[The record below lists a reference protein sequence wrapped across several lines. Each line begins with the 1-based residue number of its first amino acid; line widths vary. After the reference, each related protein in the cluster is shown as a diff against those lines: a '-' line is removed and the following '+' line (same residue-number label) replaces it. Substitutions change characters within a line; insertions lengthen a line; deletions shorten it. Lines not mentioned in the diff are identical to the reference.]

1 MRYNGKAFMAF
12 FCQSLSERD
21 VLMSQSDLNP
31 PVNHGETLHEIL
43 HLIANQVSPEQSAQQ
58 VLTQIQQVTGAD
70 AAFFML
76 FEEPHTHL
84 TQNLDNAQLP
94 SADRL
99 HRLMASLQHEIYLS
113 AELPSETLN
122 QHYAGW
128 GLIPLS
134 ANQEHI
140 GALGLLFQQDVRLLD
155 DTEQLL
161 LALSDSLSILAQ
173 QIISATRQQKLT
185 HNQNEFVR
193 IVSHDLLSPLTSI
206 KGFASMLESR
216 MAGELNEKQKYY
228 INKILSGVT
237 SMTSLVEN
245 MQDAGR
251 YDPETGFY
259 EMERGPCDL
268 TDVARRIA
276 ENHLLPAEKQDLTLS
291 FRASDD
297 IPIVNVDDT
306 MIERSLTNLVD
317 NAIKYTPNGGHI
329 QIAVERHDDYIV
341 ITVQDNGFGI
351 NEENLRHLFQRHF
364 RIRRREHK
372 RVKGS
377 GLGLFIVRSVARQHG
392 GDAFVESTEGEG
404 STFGI
409 RIPLSGEN
417 LVGSGAG
424 ASLED
429 L

>member
-1 MRYNGKAFMAF
+1 MRYNDDASTTL
-12 FCQSLSERD
+12 FCQSPSERD

-31 PVNHGETLHEIL
+31 PVNHGEILHEIL
-43 HLIANQVSPEQSAQQ
+43 HLIANQASPEQSAQT
-58 VLTQIQQVTGAD
+58 VLAEIQQAAGAD
-70 AAFFML
+70 AAFFVL
-76 FEEPHTHL
+76 FREPHTRLAHHL
-84 TQNLDNAQLP
+84 DEAQLP
-94 SADRL
+94 SVDRL
-99 HRLMASLQHEIYLS
+99 RQLVAPLQYEITLS
-113 AELPSETLN
+113 ADLPSDSLYHT
-122 QHYAGW
+122 YSGW
-128 GLIPLS
+128 GLIPLLQHQS
-134 ANQEHI
+134 RI
-140 GALGLLFQQDVRLLD
+140 GVLGLLFQRDIRLTD
-155 DTEQLL
+155 DTEQLV
-161 LALSDSLSILAQ
+161 LALSNGLSIVAQ
-173 QIISATRQQKLT
+173 HLISAARQQKLT

-193 IVSHDLLSPLTSI
+193 IVSHDLRSPLTSI
-206 KGFASMLESR
+206 QGFASMLESK
-216 MAGELNEKQKYY
+216 MVGDLNEKQAHFVE
-228 INKILSGVT
+228 KILSGIT
-237 SMTSLVEN
+237 RMTSLVEN
-245 MQDAGR
+245 IQDAGR

-268 TDVARRIA
+268 TDVARRIV
-276 ENHLLPAEKQDLTLS
+276 ENHLLPAEKQELTLS

-297 IPIVNVDDT
+297 VPIVNVDDT

-329 QIAVERHDDYIV
+329 EIAVERENNYIV
-341 ITVQDNGFGI
+341 MTVHDNGFGI
-351 NEENLRHLFQRHF
+351 SEENLRHLFQRHF

-392 GDAFVESTEGEG
+392 GDAFVRSTEGEG